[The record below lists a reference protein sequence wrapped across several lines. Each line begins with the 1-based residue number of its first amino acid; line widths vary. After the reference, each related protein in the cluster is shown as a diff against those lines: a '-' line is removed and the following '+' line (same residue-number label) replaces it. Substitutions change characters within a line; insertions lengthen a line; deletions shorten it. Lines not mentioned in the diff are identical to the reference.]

1 MAVLLVEDDPVIRLT
16 IADFLEE
23 TGLLIWEADNAED
36 ALVMLDDPMCQVSV
50 LVTDLDLGPGDNGL
64 DLAVKAKERL
74 PHLQVVYETGSPE
87 KLTGRALAGWERVFL
102 KPFDMTVLSGVV
114 CALDRQ
120 VCQR

>member
-23 TGLLIWEADNAED
+23 TGLLIWEADNAKD
-36 ALVMLDDPMCQVSV
+36 ALMMLDDPVREISV
-50 LVTDLDLGPGDNGL
+50 LVTDLGLGPGDDGL
-64 DLAVKAKERL
+64 DLAAKAKGRL

-87 KLTGRALAGWERVFL
+87 KLAGRSLAPWERVFL
-102 KPFDMTVLSGVV
+102 KPFDMTALSGVV

-120 VCQR
+120 MCQR